1 MTGSCEKLVSTQAD
15 QGWIRGWEIHIRVH
29 IWSLTAA
36 WPGLGQQQQQ
46 APGEPLG
53 GVPAHL
59 NSQYKFSGELSGHM
73 RLHIWSLKSK
83 VFRKLEISL
92 AILYLTAAWPGL
104 CSGAVSPDPACCS
117 QLGPWYWGTSN
128 TNFWWEV
135 NEEDMSSL
143 SNQHHQKPVTSS
155 HHRTSSKEDLHTM
168 TSRDDQYLPSAS
180 PSGISVEHWAIRT
193 PSPPSSSL
201 RHMPLLITP

>member
-104 CSGAVSPDPACCS
+104 SSGQSVQTQLAVASQGPDTGALAI
-117 QLGPWYWGTSN
+117 QT
-128 TNFWWEV
+128 FMWEES
-135 NEEDMSSL
+135 EEDISSK
-143 SNQHHQKPVTSS
+143 NIKQHQNPVTSS
-155 HHRTSSKEDLHTM
+155 HHRTSSRKDLHTM
-168 TSRDDQYLPSAS
+168 KIDADRC
-180 PSGISVEHWAIRT
+180 R
-193 PSPPSSSL
+193 
-201 RHMPLLITP
+201 

>member
-73 RLHIWSLKSK
+73 RLHIWSL
-83 VFRKLEISL
+83 
-92 AILYLTAAWPGL
+92 TAAWPGL
-104 CSGAVSPDPACCS
+104 DQQQQHAPGAPHDGVPAH
-117 QLGPWYWGTSN
+117 L
-128 TNFWWEV
+128 
-135 NEEDMSSL
+135 
-143 SNQHHQKPVTSS
+143 
-155 HHRTSSKEDLHTM
+155 
-168 TSRDDQYLPSAS
+168 
-180 PSGISVEHWAIRT
+180 
-193 PSPPSSSL
+193 
-201 RHMPLLITP
+201 